1 MRSNRK
7 IFLALLCVAALTAF
21 VAANIWRQH
30 RAALETQNQSIYP
43 NASAPQFASLVQPI
57 SNTDDSLITAHTAVA
72 TSTDQ
77 ISDAVKLNQNARWQ
91 ANLSWTFGGK
101 NQRGWAIYVPLICQT
116 VGADLL
122 TFGTSRTDFPA
133 RLAAWQQEMGVAA
146 TGVLDVGTWQ
156 RMIAFWQADRLK
168 KRDTPPANEMLTAPV
183 TDFWDL
189 QRPAEERM
197 VERQT
202 YDAYKRMVAAAV
214 ADGTL
219 NLRATSDGQLSIG
232 ESRLKI
238 VSAYRSRA
246 RQEKLRRQSPNSGRA
261 GLAINSPHFTGRA
274 LDLYVGGEPVDTKDA
289 NRRLQTSTPVYRWLV
304 RNAARF
310 GFRPYFYEPWHWE
323 FVGLPENS
331 INAPITQ

>member
-1 MRSNRK
+1 MQSRTK
-7 IFLALLCVAALTAF
+7 IIFGFITTVVIACIFAGVRQPHRFALDTHSQSFNQDTPSPQLTPQFAALTNPA
-21 VAANIWRQH
+21 
-30 RAALETQNQSIYP
+30 T
-43 NASAPQFASLVQPI
+43 
-57 SNTDDSLITAHTAVA
+57 NTDTQIITPQIAVL
-72 TSTDQ
+72 TDTDKA
-77 ISDAVKLNQNARWQ
+77 SDAIKIGQNARWQ
-91 ANLSWTFGGK
+91 TSLSWMFGGK
-101 NQRGWAIYVPLICQT
+101 IQRGWTIYIPLICRT
-116 VGADLL
+116 TGADLS

-133 RLAAWQQEMGVAA
+133 RLAAWQQQMGIAQ
-146 TGVLDVGTWQ
+146 TGVLDAETWQ

-168 KRDTPPANEMLTAPV
+168 ERATPPASEMLTAPV

-189 QRPAEERM
+189 QRPAEGRM
-197 VERQT
+197 VERRT
-202 YDAYKRMVAAAV
+202 YTAYKQMVAAAI

-246 RQEKLRRQSPNSGRA
+246 RQEELRRQSPNSGRA
-261 GLAINSPHFTGRA
+261 GLAVNSPHFTGRA

-289 NRRLQTSTPVYRWLV
+289 NRFLQTSTPVYRWLV

-323 FVGLPENS
+323 YVGSQQVL
-331 INAPITQ
+331 